1 MEVQVRRWLKDGV
14 LVRGVLGY
22 FWRGNDM
29 SIAAKVGVVGD
40 MVDLTILLS
49 SVTWVLNAGERK
61 RMAFDMKCLKRIPR
75 VNLMNRIRNEDMRKT

>member
-1 MEVQVRRWLKDGV
+1 MRT
-14 LVRGVLGY
+14 RGKKPA
-22 FWRGNDM
+22 NDM

-61 RMAFDMKCLKRIPR
+61 RTR
-75 VNLMNRIRNEDMRKT
+75 